1 MIHESKI
8 PEASFDVRLKAKDTR
23 AFERGNV
30 VFVVPDD
37 ESKVFREVHFLS
49 GGWVLCVDAW
59 TKEPC
64 KANEVGKRC
73 CYHIFSAKHRKD
85 INAKRRA
92 TLVRKKSGGMA
103 A

>member
-30 VFVVPDD
+30 VLVVPND
-37 ESKVFREVHFLS
+37 ETKVFREVHFLS

-59 TKEPC
+59 TRKPC
-64 KANEVGKRC
+64 KANEVGHHC
-73 CYHIFSAKHRKD
+73 CYHIYSAKRRKD
-85 INAKRRA
+85 INAKRRE
-92 TLVRKKSGGMA
+92 TLRRKKSERIA